1 MIYQHLK
8 KIILILLIL
17 FDNKTKQASY
27 PIFNFNISTII
38 PSLYNNSI
46 YSINIFSFVNKNLKV
61 EIINENTKPDEF
73 LKSFLVSS
81 YIPVSNP
88 IVISFIIPEKNWRRN
103 NKNKSKFKN
112 YYCKSRRSK
121 SFNNKN

>member
-88 IVISFIIPEKNWRRN
+88 IVISFIIPEKN
-103 NKNKSKFKN
+103 
-112 YYCKSRRSK
+112 
-121 SFNNKN
+121 